1 MTKLKLKLKNKQAK
15 MIYIFTW
22 NSNFLIQNAIKKWKN
37 QFIEKYGEFNFSK
50 IKELNNLEI
59 NVLKENI
66 LSESFFWEKKLVIL
80 DLNNDLKDEITE
92 SILKILEN
100 KPENNII
107 ILNYFSP
114 DKRKKFWKNLVK
126 LAELKEFNI
135 SDENDTKKIINWKFP
150 WKIESEALNLL
161 IKYKSNNLEKIFSEI
176 EKFLITKDIITKKDI
191 EENTIPELEESIFQI
206 VDLLLNKQKIESI
219 QKIWTILNDTNIFA
233 FYNNLLSNLRTSLF
247 ILKLK
252 SQKAQNSEIWKIL
265 DLWNRS
271 FLINKNYKISYEE
284 LKKFYISLVEID
296 KKMKT
301 WKFVSSEEDDIKMEV
316 EKCIMK
322 I

>member
-1 MTKLKLKLKNKQAK
+1 
-15 MIYIFTW
+15 MIYLFTW
-22 NSNFLIQNAIKKWKN
+22 NSDFLISEAIKKWRN
-37 QFIEKYGEFNFSK
+37 QFIEKYDEFNFSY
-50 IKELNNLEI
+50 IKNLEKI
-59 NVLKENI
+59 DFNIVKENI
-66 LSESFFWEKKLVIL
+66 LSESFLWEKKLVIL

-100 KPENNII
+100 KPENNIV

-126 LAELKEFNI
+126 LAELKEFNT
-135 SDENDTKKIINWKFP
+135 SDENDIKKIINSKFP
-150 WKIESEALNLL
+150 WKIDSNALDLL

-176 EKFLITKDIITKKDI
+176 EKFLITKEIITKKDI

-252 SQKAQNSEIWKIL
+252 NQKVQNSEIWKIL

-271 FLINKNYKISYEE
+271 FLVNKNYKITYEE
-284 LKKFYISLVEID
+284 LKKLYISLVEID

-301 WKFVSSEEDDIKMEV
+301 WKFVSSEEDDIRVEV